1 MKYVNAIIGLAL
13 AIFSMVK
20 FFNLETNEDLY
31 MFGLMLITSL
41 VFIMF
46 YLYEEQKEEV
56 ERLRQII
63 LKSQNRI

>member
-13 AIFSMVK
+13 LIFSMIK
-20 FFNLETNEDLY
+20 FFNLETHEDIY
-31 MFGLMLITSL
+31 IFGITLITGIL
-41 VFIMF
+41 FFMC